1 MTTDER
7 LLILLA
13 VDGPTKQP
21 ELAQRLGVPVREV
34 QEAIQR
40 LRVGG
45 EPICSGDAG
54 VWLAR
59 DADELAASNRRLHH
73 RLREQYRTLRAQR
86 RAEVKLRLRDQR
98 AEQLR
103 WTA

>member
-59 DADELAASNRRLHH
+59 DADELAASNRRLHR
-73 RLREQYRTLRAQR
+73 RLVSQYASLRAQR
-86 RAEVKLRLRDQR
+86 HAERRMRAAERRDLTLWS
-98 AEQLR
+98 A
-103 WTA
+103 